1 MDMKQLL
8 EDHPKTAIVIKQWF
22 LDIMLEG
29 IKDDKIP
36 ENFKEYVR
44 SQGIDNDKVAGMLNN
59 SPRGLFDVFDSHKL
73 YIQINGNNQTGWEWE
88 LESSVENGIYSS
100 RIEAEKAAIIDAFKQ
115 LEAKL

>member
-59 SPRGLFDVFDSHKL
+59 SPRGLFDVFDSHKI
-73 YIQINGNNQTGWEWE
+73 YVETIVDTGGIFWWKIGENQ
-88 LESSVENGIYSS
+88 SSVGY
-100 RIEAEKAAIIDAFKQ
+100 EKRIDADKASIVEAFKL